1 MMINLINIGF
11 DIGDLTI
18 NAFNAI
24 IESNVIINYD
34 NIDLTDLDS
43 YLKDKEVIVKEED
56 EEDSN
61 VYDMLKKHYSLIEL
75 AVSESSQNNV
85 KD

>member
-24 IESNVIINYD
+24 IESDVIINYD
-34 NIDLTDLDS
+34 NIDLTDL
-43 YLKDKEVIVKEED
+43 
-56 EEDSN
+56 
-61 VYDMLKKHYSLIEL
+61 
-75 AVSESSQNNV
+75 
-85 KD
+85 